1 MITLNL
7 DGKLEQVI
15 IASGSDHTYTNMAC
29 LAKIYIYDQALLSI

>member
-15 IASGSDHTYTNMAC
+15 IASGSDLTYTKIAC
-29 LAKIYIYDQALLSI
+29 LA